1 MDYLKD
7 SKAAGRHLM
16 PDLVRVIAL
25 MGIAVVNVG
34 LIAYP
39 MMSGYLD
46 GGFKSSVDEAA
57 FWGVNALFTFKSY
70 TLFSFMF
77 GVGFAYQMQSA
88 QKHGAQFG
96 SRYTRRIIGL
106 LVLGVFHI
114 AFLFQGDILVMYGV
128 LGAVLYLF
136 RNTKV
141 KTLLRWGIGLLALQ
155 IFIMLAGAGMMKLG
169 QVYAPDEM
177 AQELQTMQIGAAHA
191 NEVFGDGTFVQS
203 IMLRLSEY
211 GQTIAWMI
219 PIQGPGIFAFLLFG
233 LAAVRSDIIANPGAQ
248 LWRKFRRIALPI
260 GLIGSI
266 LGATLV
272 LAGDNMMDP
281 KMMLGMAIIAA
292 ASPFSTAGYLG
303 LIAKWAGRPL
313 NRFTNF
319 MARGGTATLS
329 AYLLQ
334 SLILSLVFNN
344 YGLGLFGQ
352 LGAAAC
358 TAIAFGTALFT
369 IIFAS
374 LWRTKFKHGPF
385 EAILRRWTYLG
396 KR

>member
-1 MDYLKD
+1 VDYLED

-25 MGIAVVNVG
+25 IGIAVVNVG

-39 MMSGYLD
+39 MTSGYLD
-46 GGFKSSVDEAA
+46 GGFQSGADEAA
-57 FWGVNALFTFKSY
+57 FWGVNTLFTFKSY

-88 QKHGAQFG
+88 QKHRAQFG
-96 SRYTRRIIGL
+96 SRYARRIIGL
-106 LVLGVFHI
+106 LVLGIFHI
-114 AFLFQGDILVMYGV
+114 AFLFQGDILAIYGV
-128 LGAVLYLF
+128 LGALLYLF

-141 KTLLRWGIGLLALQ
+141 KTLLRWGASLLVLQ
-155 IFIMLAGAGMMKLG
+155 IFILLAMAGMMKLG
-169 QVYAPDEM
+169 QVYAAEEM
-177 AQELQTMQIGAAHA
+177 AQEIQTMQLSVGHA
-191 NEVFGDGTFVQS
+191 NAVFGNGTFAQS
-203 IMLRLSEY
+203 IILRLSEY
-211 GQTIAWMI
+211 GQTIGWLI
-219 PIQGPGIFAFLLFG
+219 LIQGPGIFAFLLFG
-233 LAAVRSDIIANPGAQ
+233 LAAVRSDIIANPSAQ
-248 LWRKFRRIALPI
+248 LWSKFRRIALPI

-303 LIAKWAGRPL
+303 LIAKWVGRPMSG
-313 NRFTNF
+313 FTNF

-344 YGLGLFGQ
+344 YGLGFFGQ

-358 TAIAFGTALFT
+358 TAIAFGAALFT
-369 IIFAS
+369 IVFAS

-385 EAILRRWTYLG
+385 EAILRSWTYLG
-396 KR
+396 TR